1 MGVFMLML
9 GLAILIYMTV
19 RGINII
25 VSAII
30 ASVFVAI
37 TSGQDVVE
45 AMTGTYMNG
54 FTGYFASYFLLFL
67 LGAVF
72 GKVMGKRGCRIYCNL
87 GHEGN
92 WTKRRCH
99 GCSFSLC
106 HYDLWWGV
114 IVCSW
119 FCRVSFGSFFV

>member
-72 GKVMGKRGCRIYCNL
+72 GKVMGGETGGAAESIATWVMKVIGPKGAVMAVVLACAIMTYGGGCHCL
-87 GHEGN
+87 
-92 WTKRRCH
+92 
-99 GCSFSLC
+99 
-106 HYDLWWGV
+106 
-114 IVCSW
+114 
-119 FCRVSFGSFFV
+119 